1 MEYSNN
7 AKEMLDLMDAVDKI
21 DMSEEG
27 MLEMVKDPNS
37 SSGPG
42 TKKIKTPND
51 YTRDELSKMLSHA
64 MKYVKSGKAPKSW
77 KGDYQSYLNMVGKG
91 MEKFKKINLG
101 NPGYKEGTM
110 KGDMMSGS
118 YKPNKHDKGSTG
130 QRPGPIRGN
139 KIKGMNEDK
148 NNGKRIALQS
158 LKDYIENNDIGDMLD
173 IANAPD
179 DIDDEEFYDEV
190 LAAYKKIKAG
200 KKVRLSGPVKT
211 FFSAA
216 IEDASDNLIDSF
228 GSDYS
233 EEDLES
239 AEKVLNDIRRNI

>member
-1 MEYSNN
+1 MEYSEN

-21 DMSEEG
+21 DLSEDG
-27 MLEMVKDPNS
+27 MLEMVQNPDS

-51 YTRDELSKMLSHA
+51 YTRNDISKMISHA

-118 YKPNKHDKGSTG
+118 YKPNKYDKGSMG

-139 KIKGMNEDK
+139 KIKGMNEAMDST
-148 NNGKRIALQS
+148 I
-158 LKDYIENNDIGDMLD
+158 
-173 IANAPD
+173 
-179 DIDDEEFYDEV
+179 
-190 LAAYKKIKAG
+190 
-200 KKVRLSGPVKT
+200 KKVLELADDAMWSDT
-211 FFSAA
+211 
-216 IEDASDNLIDSF
+216 ASDIISNSIDKINVEEISDSDIKSF
-228 GSDYS
+228 VKSS
-233 EEDLES
+233 EGQKWLYDVI
-239 AEKVLNDIRRNI
+239 KGIITINDE